1 MATNSQSDDPIEIL
15 ENVPV
20 KAGKYGKCHKCIS
33 ESRKTGDTDKGRYL
47 YNIILHNKLTGT
59 ITAELRCR
67 DCDCIQQNP
76 LTTIVEH
83 SYIARS
89 AAETSCHQL
98 SANNYSLQL
107 NVNNLNNMCAMLQ
120 QRADKYV
127 YDYTHLLN
135 SYNAGQQ
142 INTEINARNKYLE
155 ENYAKA
161 QTGIN
166 DMKSELA
173 MLQASN
179 INVVDRLK
187 TEHTD
192 ICQKYIKTIE
202 EQNTMIANL
211 NTTITNQNTTITNQN
226 TTIEDLNTA
235 ITNQDNSQKYIKT
248 IADLNK
254 KITDY
259 DTKIVDLNTKIANLN
274 KKIVD
279 QDKKVADLNRD
290 NMKYEEVN
298 NRFKLQISE
307 FEHINTDLKEQINT
321 LVGAV
326 RDLKPQN
333 KSLEQSNKD
342 LKTQIA
348 ALKKNKQTQNTGQ
361 AENAE
366 QHAKIVQTYE
376 SELTILRGKLT
387 EMIEEN
393 KKMSEEKKKMKQT
406 QRDRCLEIIK
416 NNEIILKA
424 TKQQADEFKTNIEK
438 KYFEKELE
446 IAKKYEQMLKECGV
460 DETYKHTINTKYKA
474 KLLLLTHF
482 KQDQSFGNIQ
492 PYTSDTTRVT
502 TGS

>member
-1 MATNSQSDDPIEIL
+1 MATSTQSDDPIEIL

-33 ESRKTGDTDKGRYL
+33 ESRKTGGDTDKGRYL

-120 QRADKYV
+120 QRADKSV
-127 YDYTHLLN
+127 YDYTYLLN

-192 ICQKYIKTIE
+192 ICQKYIKTIAD
-202 EQNTMIANL
+202 QNTMIANL
-211 NTTITNQNTTITNQN
+211 NTTITNQNTTI
-226 TTIEDLNTA
+226 EDMNKK
-235 ITNQDNSQKYIKT
+235 IVDQDNNQKYIKT

-274 KKIVD
+274 KKISD
-279 QDKKVADLNRD
+279 QDKKVVDLNRD

-348 ALKKNKQTQNTGQ
+348 ALKKNKQAQNTGQ

-387 EMIEEN
+387 EMIEE
-393 KKMSEEKKKMKQT
+393 KKKMKQT
-406 QRDRCLEIIK
+406 QKDRCFEIIK

-438 KYFEKELE
+438 KYFEKELD

-482 KQDQSFGNIQ
+482 KQDRSFGNIQ

>member
-1 MATNSQSDDPIEIL
+1 
-15 ENVPV
+15 V
-20 KAGKYGKCHKCIS
+20 H
-33 ESRKTGDTDKGRYL
+33 
-47 YNIILHNKLTGT
+47 
-59 ITAELRCR
+59 
-67 DCDCIQQNP
+67 
-76 LTTIVEH
+76 
-83 SYIARS
+83 
-89 AAETSCHQL
+89 
-98 SANNYSLQL
+98 
-107 NVNNLNNMCAMLQ
+107 
-120 QRADKYV
+120 
-127 YDYTHLLN
+127 
-135 SYNAGQQ
+135 
-142 INTEINARNKYLE
+142 
-155 ENYAKA
+155 
-161 QTGIN
+161 
-166 DMKSELA
+166 
-173 MLQASN
+173 
-179 INVVDRLK
+179 
-187 TEHTD
+187 
-192 ICQKYIKTIE
+192 
-202 EQNTMIANL
+202 
-211 NTTITNQNTTITNQN
+211 
-226 TTIEDLNTA
+226 
-235 ITNQDNSQKYIKT
+235 
-248 IADLNK
+248 
-254 KITDY
+254 
-259 DTKIVDLNTKIANLN
+259 
-274 KKIVD
+274 
-279 QDKKVADLNRD
+279 
-290 NMKYEEVN
+290 

-348 ALKKNKQTQNTGQ
+348 ALKKNKQAQNTGQ

-387 EMIEEN
+387 EMI
-393 KKMSEEKKKMKQT
+393 EEKKKMKQT

-482 KQDQSFGNIQ
+482 KQDRSFGNIQ

-502 TGS
+502 MGS

>member
-1 MATNSQSDDPIEIL
+1 MATSTQSDDPIEIL

-98 SANNYSLQL
+98 SANIYSLQL

-120 QRADKYV
+120 QRADKSV
-127 YDYTHLLN
+127 YDYTYLLN

-179 INVVDRLK
+179 INIVDRLK

-211 NTTITNQNTTITNQN
+211 NTTI
-226 TTIEDLNTA
+226 EDINKK
-235 ITNQDNSQKYIKT
+235 IVDQDNNQKYIKT

-259 DTKIVDLNTKIANLN
+259 DTKIVDLNKTITNLN
-274 KKIVD
+274 KKIAD

-290 NMKYEEVN
+290 NTKYEEVN

-321 LVGAV
+321 LVAAV
-326 RDLKPQN
+326 RQN

-348 ALKKNKQTQNTGQ
+348 ALKKNKQAQNTGQ

-482 KQDQSFGNIQ
+482 KQDRSFGNIQ
-492 PYTSDTTRVT
+492 PYTSDTSRVI

>member
-1 MATNSQSDDPIEIL
+1 MATSTQSDDPIEIL

-33 ESRKTGDTDKGRYL
+33 ESRKTGDTDKGRSL

-98 SANNYSLQL
+98 SANIYSLQL

-120 QRADKYV
+120 QRADKSV
-127 YDYTHLLN
+127 YDYTYLLN

-155 ENYAKA
+155 ENYTKA

-211 NTTITNQNTTITNQN
+211 NTTI
-226 TTIEDLNTA
+226 EDMNKK
-235 ITNQDNSQKYIKT
+235 IVDQDNNQKYIKT

-259 DTKIVDLNTKIANLN
+259 DTKIVDLNKKIA
-274 KKIVD
+274 D
-279 QDKKVADLNRD
+279 QDKKVEDLNRD
-290 NMKYEEVN
+290 NTKYEELN
-298 NRFKLQISE
+298 NRFKLRISE

-326 RDLKPQN
+326 RQN

-348 ALKKNKQTQNTGQ
+348 ALKKNKQAQKTGQ
-361 AENAE
+361 VENAE

-393 KKMSEEKKKMKQT
+393 KKIFEEKKKMKQT

-482 KQDQSFGNIQ
+482 KQDRSFGNIQ
-492 PYTSDTTRVT
+492 PYTSDTSRVT